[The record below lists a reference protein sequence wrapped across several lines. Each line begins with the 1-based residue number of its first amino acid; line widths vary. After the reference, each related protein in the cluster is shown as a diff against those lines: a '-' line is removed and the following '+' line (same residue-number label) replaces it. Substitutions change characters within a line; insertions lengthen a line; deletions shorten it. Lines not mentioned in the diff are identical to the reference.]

1 MAPPKR
7 EPFPPEENDMVR
19 NTYKGL
25 LEDWKVRLIRQR
37 ARRRGFR
44 GQDLEDAVQQAA
56 LAVLGFRYDEAKSNG
71 AAESTVLTAIVDHQ
85 LFSLYRS
92 QTRRAHHLEQYATG
106 ASEEYEV
113 TPGLE
118 LSLDVQQVVDSLPPL
133 ARQVCLRLWAG
144 ASAAAVAR
152 ELGTSW
158 HTVQRQAAI
167 IQQRF
172 EAAGLGRAG
181 CQAAV

>member
-1 MAPPKR
+1 VSCFRTK
-7 EPFPPEENDMVR
+7 EDDMVR

-56 LAVLGFRYDEAKSNG
+56 IAVLGFRYDEAKSNG

-85 LFSLYRS
+85 LFSMRRS
-92 QTRRAHHLEQYATG
+92 QSRRAHHLEKYASG
-106 ASEEYEV
+106 ACDEYEV
-113 TPGLE
+113 VPGLE

-133 ARQVCLRLWAG
+133 ARQVCLRLCAG
-144 ASAAAVAR
+144 ASAGAVAR

-158 HTVQRQAAI
+158 HTVKRQAAI
-167 IQQRF
+167 IRQRF
-172 EAAGLGRAG
+172 EAAGFGRAR